1 MGEPVYIIDEE
12 AEKREIARRYRSLL
26 RACRRATSPMDRAII
41 RKAFDVAVQ
50 AHSSDRRKTGEPYIY
65 HPIAVAKIVAEEIG
79 LDTTSIVAALLHD
92 TVEDTY
98 ITLDD
103 IENLFGK
110 KERSLIDGLTKIEG
124 VLDHSSSIQAEN
136 FRKMILTLSD
146 DVRVILIKVADR
158 LHNMRTLD
166 SMKREKQL
174 KIASE
179 TMYMYAPLAHRLGL
193 YTIKT
198 ELEDLSLKY
207 KEAEA
212 YQDIVEQLKRS
223 QAGRTRFIN
232 KFSKPIIK
240 DLDKAKI
247 PYELKGRTKSVFSI
261 WTKMKK
267 KNIPFDEVYDVFAI
281 RIIIESDNLETE
293 KNLCWNAYSMVTDHY
308 RPNTERLR
316 DWVSTPKSNGY
327 ESLHATV
334 MSDVGRWVEVQI
346 RSRRMDTV
354 AERGLAAHWK
364 YKEGEQASES
374 SLDKWLR
381 QVRELLENPD
391 ADALNFIDD
400 FKLNLF
406 AEEIYV
412 FTPTGD
418 LKKLPV
424 GATALDFAFEIH
436 TEVGEKC
443 IGSRVNHRL
452 VPLSHPLKSGDQV
465 EIITGKNQKPNE
477 DWLNFVITGK
487 AKSKIR
493 ESLKEKKKLI
503 ASDGKEMLQRKL
515 RGLKVDFLSI
525 TIDTL
530 IKNYKQDSALDL
542 YYNIAIGKIDLKK
555 MKGYE
560 VENGRFTFE
569 KKKRKTESSTTP
581 DSVNTDPTPNK
592 HDTLILSDNN
602 INLKYSLGQCCSPIP
617 GDDIFGFVTISD
629 GIKIHRMNCPNA
641 TQMLSKFDYRVMKAM
656 WSSQK
661 EKEFLSYIRFEGI
674 DDIGLVHKITD
685 TISGQLHINMRS
697 ISFESNDGIFAGKIA
712 LFIHSTSHL
721 NKLIA
726 EMKNIS
732 GVTTVERIEV
742 FKEDS

>member
-1 MGEPVYIIDEE
+1 MEEPVYVIDEA
-12 AEKREIARRYRSLL
+12 AEKLEIARRYRSLL
-26 RACRRATSPMDRAII
+26 RASRRSNAPKERALI
-41 RKAFDVAVQ
+41 RKAFDVAVE
-50 AHSSDRRKTGEPYIY
+50 AHKNDRRKTGEPYIY

-79 LDTTSIVAALLHD
+79 LDTTSIVSALLHD

-110 KERSLIDGLTKIEG
+110 KERYLIDGLTKIEG

-146 DVRVILIKVADR
+146 DVRVILIKLADR

-207 KEAEA
+207 KETEA
-212 YQDIVEQLKRS
+212 YEDIIDNLRRS
-223 QAGRTRFIN
+223 QSGRTRFIN
-232 KFSKPIIK
+232 KFSKPIIT
-240 DLDKAKI
+240 DMDKAKI
-247 PYELKGRTKSVFSI
+247 SYELKGRMKSVYSI
-261 WTKMKK
+261 WNKMKT

-281 RIIIESDNLETE
+281 RIIVESDTLENE
-293 KNLCWNAYSMVTDHY
+293 KNLCWNIYSMVTDHY

-327 ESLHATV
+327 KSLHATV

-364 YKEGEQASES
+364 YKDGNVVAES

-412 FTPTGD
+412 FTPKGD
-418 LKKLPV
+418 LKKMPV

-436 TEVGEKC
+436 TQVGEKT
-443 IGSRVNHRL
+443 IGARVNQRL

-493 ESLKEKKKLI
+493 ESLKEKKKTI
-503 ASDGKEMLQRKL
+503 GSDGKEMLQRKL
-515 RGLKVDFLSI
+515 RGMKVEFLSVNI
-525 TIDTL
+525 EAL
-530 IKNYKQDSALDL
+530 IKHYRQDAALDL
-542 YYNIAIGKIDLKK
+542 YYHIATGKIDLKK

-560 VENGRFTFE
+560 VESGKLIFA
-569 KKKRKTESSTTP
+569 KKKKKVDPVVESPPVEKAS
-581 DSVNTDPTPNK
+581 K
-592 HDTLILSDNN
+592 KDTLILSDNN
-602 INLKYSLGQCCSPIP
+602 VNLKYKLAICCSPIP
-617 GDDIFGFVTISD
+617 GDDIFGFVTIGD
-629 GIKIHRMNCPNA
+629 GVKIHRMNCPNA
-641 TQMLSKFDYRVMKAM
+641 NQMLSKFDYRVMKAR

-697 ISFESNDGIFAGKIA
+697 ISFESNDGVFTGKIA

-726 EMKNIS
+726 EMKNIN
-732 GVTTVERIEV
+732 GVTTVERVEAIQ
-742 FKEDS
+742 